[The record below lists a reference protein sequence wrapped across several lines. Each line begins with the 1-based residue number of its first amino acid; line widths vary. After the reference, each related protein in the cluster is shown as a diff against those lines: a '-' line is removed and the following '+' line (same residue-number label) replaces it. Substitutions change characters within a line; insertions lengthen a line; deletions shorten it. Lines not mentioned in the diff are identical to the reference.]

1 LSKKKLLNIEENFV
15 DTTIKGNDNIVI
27 DEEKQI
33 QNDFLSNFID
43 PLTENQ
49 RVINFGSFEEKERN
63 RLHLQSDHFETIYFY
78 EKFYSQ
84 HTIQQIERSLKIL
97 KNNLVV
103 LNFNEET
110 LLDKNIYKYLDCKKF
125 LDEMFDKHNLT
136 TIPYMNSLK
145 NWLIGIQKDVLESIS
160 ALKNG
165 FELILKSKKSK
176 DIISRFKRYFMM
188 KDEIEGMLKV
198 SNFEGIA
205 DYFKKIVNEVDN
217 ISGTLYVY
225 GDFYSY
231 FYNTVESVKT
241 ILISI
246 INRSISPEIIIT
258 HFRCLLKFDVESE
271 VVDNLYS
278 VLKDKICQKIRNF
291 LSFSVSIEVQ
301 LVKDFFCEEFIS
313 YYKSDDHFKNLN
325 LEAERLIRLEN
336 NFDEIEEELMNED
349 KSELIDVDFII
360 NCIFNEIKEFFY
372 MMKRIEDIALVHKFF
387 SPRYVSFQQIIEEIY
402 LLFFKELSD
411 FLFSFSPAFKSNQRR
426 YLFKCRLF
434 KEHDIKVEEKN
445 KLFEFYERHPDAN
458 TVFNEKLDKKRMKTV
473 TDILIKMLN
482 MFEEHLSAE
491 QIINVNKLKT
501 NFLERFFISHMN
513 SEFLTLLGKLND
525 MNQMNFND
533 SIYTVSNLVSFAST
547 NQILVNVF
555 WKYRTIVKSYINI
568 VKNAKHVVLDYDLI
582 FLTYF
587 FSIKTLYLKFNDLY
601 LNEISKS
608 RYKEKNVKMLKIRTV

>member
-1 LSKKKLLNIEENFV
+1 V
-15 DTTIKGNDNIVI
+15 DNSIKGHDNIVI

-49 RVINFGSFEEKERN
+49 RIINFGSFEERERN
-63 RLHLQSDHFETIYFY
+63 RLHLQSDNFEHVYFY
-78 EKFYSQ
+78 ERFYSQ
-84 HTIQQIERSLKIL
+84 HTIEQIDRSLKIL

-103 LNFNEET
+103 LNFNEEN

-125 LDEMFDKHNLT
+125 LDEMFEKHNHT
-136 TIPYMNSLK
+136 FIPYISSLK
-145 NWLIGIQKDVLESIS
+145 NWLITTQKDVLESIS
-160 ALKNG
+160 TLKNG

-205 DYFKKIVNEVDN
+205 DYFKKINNEIEN
-217 ISGTLYVY
+217 ISATHYVY

-231 FYNTVESVKT
+231 FHNTHESVKT

-246 INRSISPEIIIT
+246 INRSIIPEIIT
-258 HFRCLLKFDVESE
+258 SHFRCLLKFDIESE

-278 VLKDKICQKIRNF
+278 ILKEKICVKIRKF
-291 LSFSVSIEVQ
+291 VSFSVNIEVQ

-313 YYKSDDHFKNLN
+313 YYKSDDYFKGLSLESERMMRVENN
-325 LEAERLIRLEN
+325 LE
-336 NFDEIEEELMNED
+336 EIEEEQMDED

-360 NCIFNEIKEFFY
+360 NCIFNEIKDFFY
-372 MMKRIEDIALVHKFF
+372 MMMRIEDIASAHKFF
-387 SPRYVSFQQIIEEIY
+387 TPRSISFQQIIEEIY

-411 FLFSFSPAFKSNQRR
+411 FLFSLSPTFKSNQRR

-434 KEHDIKVEEKN
+434 KEQDIKVEEKN
-445 KLFEFYERHPDAN
+445 KLFEFYETHPDAN

-473 TDILIKMLN
+473 TDVLIKMLN

-501 NFLERFFISHMN
+501 HFLERFFISHLN
-513 SEFLTLLGKLND
+513 SEFLTLLGKLNEI
-525 MNQMNFND
+525 NNLNFND
-533 SIYTVSNLVSFAST
+533 SIYTLSNLVSFAST
-547 NQILVNVF
+547 NHILVNVF
-555 WKYRTIVKSYINI
+555 WNYRKIIKSYVNI
-568 VKNAKHVVLDYDLI
+568 VKNAKDVVLDHDLI

-587 FSIKTLYLKFNDLY
+587 FSIKTLYLKFNDFY

-608 RYKEKNVKMLKIRTV
+608 RNKEKNV